1 MPLAHLLALGITLAH
16 SSGVGAPDQ
25 RTPLRDDVIAASR
38 AAQATARAVAVLP
51 MYADRDC
58 FTPEQLAAVEALN
71 AIPDEQI
78 ETLLASDDPWV
89 VGVGIYLADVR
100 LRPDILLKHPALLD
114 DRRPTVPDGTCP
126 GGWQND
132 GVGSGKFSAHRMSL
146 HRRSSEAIH
155 TWFRMLPNT
164 TADFHAFFPENADAW
179 TYLEPWQALLSRA
192 RQSADP
198 QRLADAKRRVL
209 DAPPALRWAILARE
223 AAFPPD
229 ENPVF
234 TPDDLRDAMRAL
246 DNTTKDAILR
256 GEAPLPDDIRWQR
269 ETDEISRFSR
279 AMHEAA
285 IALLR

>member
-1 MPLAHLLALGITLAH
+1 MI
-16 SSGVGAPDQ
+16 
-25 RTPLRDDVIAASR
+25 
-38 AAQATARAVAVLP
+38 
-51 MYADRDC
+51 
-58 FTPEQLAAVEALN
+58 
-71 AIPDEQI
+71 
-78 ETLLASDDPWV
+78 
-89 VGVGIYLADVR
+89 GVGIHLADVR

-132 GVGSGKFSAHRMSL
+132 GVRSGKFSPHRMSL
-146 HRRSSEAIH
+146 HRRSSEAIQ

-179 TYLEPWQALLSRA
+179 SYLEPWQVLLSRS

-229 ENPVF
+229 DNPVF
-234 TPDDLRDAMRAL
+234 TPGELRDAMRAL
-246 DNTTKDAILR
+246 DERTREAILR
-256 GEAPLPDDIRWQR
+256 RDAPLPDDITRGR
-269 ETDEISRFSR
+269 DADEVSRVTHTLR
-279 AMHEAA
+279 EAA
-285 IALLR
+285 VALLR

>member
-1 MPLAHLLALGITLAH
+1 MKRLTVLHLAAGLSIALSPTPCA
-16 SSGVGAPDQ
+16 APSAGTQ
-25 RTPLRDDVIAASR
+25 SR
-38 AAQATARAVAVLP
+38 AEPARLANAVTVLP
-51 MYADRDC
+51 VYEDRDC
-58 FTPEQLAAVEALN
+58 FTPEQLAAVEALD

-89 VGVGIYLADVR
+89 VGIGIHLADVR
-100 LRPDILLKHPALLD
+100 LRPDILLKHSELLKD
-114 DRRPTVPDGTCP
+114 TRRTVPNGMCAE
-126 GGWQND
+126 GWRFIQPPD
-132 GVGSGKFSAHRMSL
+132 DAFSTHRMTVNRRFSL
-146 HRRSSEAIH
+146 A
-155 TWFRMLPNT
+155 
-164 TADFHAFFPENADAW
+164 ADAW
-179 TYLEPWQALLSRA
+179 FGGYFRSVAEFNDCLSPDADAWSYLNPWRELLRRA
-192 RQSADP
+192 RQNADP
-198 QRLADAKRRVL
+198 ERIADAKRRVL

-234 TPDDLRDAMRAL
+234 TPGELRDAMRSL
-246 DNTTKDAILR
+246 DDNTKDAILR